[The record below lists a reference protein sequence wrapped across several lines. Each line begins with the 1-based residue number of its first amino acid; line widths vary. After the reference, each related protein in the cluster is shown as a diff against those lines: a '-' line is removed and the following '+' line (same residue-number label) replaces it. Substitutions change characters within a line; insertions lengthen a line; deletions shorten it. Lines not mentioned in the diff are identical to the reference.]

1 MNNYRRLL
9 RYVRPLWLPLLLS
22 FIFMVVFSLL
32 TSAIAFLV
40 KPALDDIFLKRD
52 ATMLKLLPLAL
63 IAIYIIKGVAN
74 YLQAYFI
81 GYVGN
86 RIVTDIREE
95 VFLHLQQLSLSFFT
109 SIPSGAL
116 TARVIYDIA
125 MIRRSVSSVI
135 AGLLKDVFTAL
146 GLVGV
151 LFYRDWK
158 LALIA
163 LVILPLLFFPI
174 IKYSRKL
181 RRFSKKG
188 QSQIAEISSF
198 LQETFSGIRII
209 KAFNMEDYNRRE
221 FQRINERLFQLMLK
235 RLKVKALTAP
245 ISETFGGLAAAAVIW
260 YGGSLVI
267 SGQSTPGNFFSFMTA
282 LFMLYGPL
290 RSLNRSNNQIQ
301 EALAAGTRVFELLDT
316 RPDVTDAPDAIEL
329 PQFAKQIRYE
339 NVSFAYNPEEPVL
352 KGINLDINKGET
364 VALVGR
370 SGSGKTT
377 LVNLLP
383 RFYDVSRGAITI
395 DEHDIRSVTQ
405 HSLRRQIA
413 IVSQQTI
420 LFNDTIRNNIA
431 YGRKDVSEEELIAAA
446 RSANAHDFILALP
459 DGYETVIGENGIRLS
474 GGQQQRLSIARALLK
489 NSPILILDE
498 ATSSLD
504 TESEREVQEAINRL
518 MSNRTTLVIA
528 HRLSTITHADRIVVM
543 DAGRIIETGRH
554 DELLAAGGEY
564 ATLYKLQFENPGQN
578 RKNDQQ
584 QETPAE

>member
-1 MNNYRRLL
+1 MDNYRRLL
-9 RYVRPLWLPLLLS
+9 AYIKPLWLQLLLS
-22 FIFMVVFSLL
+22 FIFMLVFSGL

-40 KPALDDIFLKRD
+40 KPALDDIFLKQD
-52 ATMLKLLPLAL
+52 ATMLKFLPLVL
-63 IAIYIIKGVAN
+63 IAIYLVKGLAN

-86 RIVTDIREE
+86 RIVTNLREE
-95 VFLHLQQLSLSFFT
+95 VFFHLQNLSLSFFT
-109 SIPSGAL
+109 TIPSGGL
-116 TARVIYDIA
+116 TARVVYDIA

-135 AGLLKDVFTAL
+135 TGLLKNIFTAL

-188 QSQIAEISSF
+188 QSQVAEISSF

-209 KAFNMEDYNRRE
+209 KAFNMEEYNRKE
-221 FQRINERLFQLMLK
+221 FKKINEKLFKLMIK
-235 RLKVKALTAP
+235 RLRVRALTAP
-245 ISETFGGLAAAAVIW
+245 IAETFGGLAAAAVIW
-260 YGGSLVI
+260 YGGSQVI
-267 SGQSTPGNFFSFMTA
+267 SGQTTPGNFFSFMTA
-282 LFMLYGPL
+282 LFMLYGPI
-290 RSLNRSNNQIQ
+290 RSLNRSNNQVQ
-301 EALAAGTRVFELLDT
+301 EALAAGTRVFELLDI
-316 RPDVTDAPDAIEL
+316 RPEVEDAPDAIEL
-329 PQFAKQIRYE
+329 DGFHDTIHYRRVDFSYQ
-339 NVSFAYNPEEPVL
+339 PEEPVL
-352 KGINLDINKGET
+352 KQIELTIHQGET

-383 RFYDVSRGAITI
+383 RFYDVCDGRITI
-395 DEHDIRSVTQ
+395 DGHDLRELTQ
-405 HSLRRQIA
+405 TSLRRQIA

-420 LFNDTIRNNIA
+420 LFNDTIRRNLC
-431 YGRKDVSEEELIAAA
+431 YGREDVAEEEMLTAA
-446 RSANAHDFILALP
+446 RSANAHDFISQLP
-459 DGYETVIGENGIRLS
+459 EGYETIVGENGIRLS

-489 NSPILILDE
+489 NAPILILDE

-504 TESEREVQEAINRL
+504 TESEREVQEAITRL

-528 HRLSTITHADRIVVM
+528 HRLSTITHADRIVVLA
-543 DAGRIIETGRH
+543 AGRIVESGSH
-554 DELLAAGGEY
+554 EELLAANGEY
-564 ATLYKLQFENPGQN
+564 AALYRLQF
-578 RKNDQQ
+578 RKK
-584 QETPAE
+584 EAPATTREAMT